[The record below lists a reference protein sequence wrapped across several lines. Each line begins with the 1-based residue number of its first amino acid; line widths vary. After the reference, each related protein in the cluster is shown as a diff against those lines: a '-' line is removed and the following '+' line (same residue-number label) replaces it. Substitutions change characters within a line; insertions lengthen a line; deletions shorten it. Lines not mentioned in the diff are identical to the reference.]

1 MSQELH
7 PGFGMTKTKTRSRAC
22 RVLLVLMVGTGG
34 VLVAPD
40 SARAQTES
48 PPHPLRIVD
57 VGLRPLFSFPDALGL
72 SVEVHPLGG
81 RLALEGGIGVALTV
95 SGIATATVK
104 YRFPVYVGDAF
115 EFSIGPGVG
124 SHWLCRSMR
133 SSYRRS
139 PRPRRFGGE
148 TVWAFASASISGPPI
163 RFATILA
170 MATSACRPCST
181 EASVSRFAPTPVAR
195 QRQPKCRARRQHACQ
210 RPLRRGRRSSLC
222 PRRARS
228 VVESRSRPRPGMS
241 RSHACWTG

>member
-124 SHWLCRSMR
+124 SHWLFERGLPINAQLLS
-133 SSYRRS
+133 
-139 PRPRRFGGE
+139 
-148 TVWAFASASISGPPI
+148 AFAATEAIWWGNRLGFRLGLDLGAAYPI
-163 RFATILA
+163 RDDPGNGDLSLSPMFNG
-170 MATSACRPCST
+170 
-181 EASVSRFAPTPVAR
+181 SVGIAFRTDAGRKTTPA
-195 QRQPKCRARRQHACQ
+195 
-210 RPLRRGRRSSLC
+210 
-222 PRRARS
+222 
-228 VVESRSRPRPGMS
+228 EMS
-241 RSHACWTG
+241 R